1 MRKSKKNLTS
11 LFLSTI
17 RNNFIFFKRMIKN
30 FELVEMQFLA
40 NQKFFKILILTYDTY
55 YS

>member
-1 MRKSKKNLTS
+1 MRKPKKNLTS

-30 FELVEMQFLA
+30 FELVEIIEIMKKNKNA
-40 NQKFFKILILTYDTY
+40 ISRKSKIF
-55 YS
+55 

>member
-1 MRKSKKNLTS
+1 MRKPKKNLTS

-30 FELVEMQFLA
+30 FELVEIIHIMKKNKNLISR
-40 NQKFFKILILTYDTY
+40 KSKIF
-55 YS
+55 